1 MAVNTDAAGRRSI
14 AVEIAVPGTPEEA
27 WEAIATGP
35 GMSGWFFPSDI
46 EPGEAVFANAGCADC
61 HAAPGYEDAPSIGP
75 DLTDVGAR
83 LTEGELRLM
92 IVNPAIVLPNTEMPA
107 YYEVGVLGRAPDE
120 LVGRTR
126 LAPTEIE
133 QLVAWLSTLN

>member
-1 MAVNTDAAGRRSI
+1 MRIALLSLLIAFPAVA
-14 AVEIAVPGTPEEA
+14 EEA
-27 WEAIATGP
+27 LVDYVVENGASIQAPLVDWDGGA
-35 GMSGWFFPSDI
+35 